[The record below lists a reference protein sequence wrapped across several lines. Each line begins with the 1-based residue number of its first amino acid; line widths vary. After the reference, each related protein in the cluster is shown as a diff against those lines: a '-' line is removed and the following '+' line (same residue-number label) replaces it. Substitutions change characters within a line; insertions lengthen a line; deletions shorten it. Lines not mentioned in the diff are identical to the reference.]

1 MALVSPPSVE
11 GAPSGDQM
19 RSHGSHTSVAAG
31 STSPSASRPPIA
43 TSRQSP
49 TPSMD
54 MVASVHA
61 GSGRSPELLAPSRAI
76 MGDNDHERRS
86 SSAAD
91 TFRGKGSLRRSS
103 AGTFWPSC
111 LYNSNLCSS
120 SSCCSARTGS
130 AGKLRVVASAAGFF
144 LRMGMCFCETPETE
158 L

>member
-1 MALVSPPSVE
+1 MALVSTPSVE

-19 RSHGSHTSVAAG
+19 RSHGSHTSVADAGG
-31 STSPSASRPPIA
+31 STSPLASRPPIA

-54 MVASVHA
+54 MVASVRA
-61 GSGRSPELLAPSRAI
+61 DSGRSPELPAPSRAI
-76 MGDNDHERRS
+76 MGDNVHERRS
-86 SSAAD
+86 SSAAG

-103 AGTFWPSC
+103 AGTFWPRC

-130 AGKLRVVASAAGFF
+130 AGKLRVVASAEIFF
-144 LRMGMCFCETPETE
+144 LRSGMRS
-158 L
+158 